1 MSLTNNKLELLLK
14 DLNSEGT
21 EEIKRLFN
29 INADKNS
36 FYSDVTIN
44 ENSIMKYPE
53 NVDELINQ
61 LVEIGKINYNKLD
74 KRFIDNLKEFISSIK
89 NEEFDED
96 IPLFTYTL

>member
-14 DLNSEGT
+14 NLNSEEI
-21 EEIKRLFN
+21 EEIKRLFDVN
-29 INADKNS
+29 VEKNS

-74 KRFIDNLKEFISSIK
+74 KRFIDYLKEFISSIK